1 MLEKIFAPL
10 GALLAAFLLAGIG
23 FSAPAPALQSF
34 GGFGEGGGQ
43 KASAELFA
51 RMDGDQ
57 VQLAVE
63 IDLERGFHLYADD
76 LGHPDAIGMA
86 TVAEWIGDG
95 LTFGTTWFPEPER
108 FDQSLQAGEGVFI
121 QGYSHHVVL
130 YALAEAPEG
139 AGPIDLSAIQL
150 DISGLT
156 CEDSGVCVL
165 YGELLD
171 VAGDGADELFEA
183 FPAGLTAMA
192 AELEAVDDAGTDA
205 GAALSTARSADGP
218 GAESA
223 VDYSTYQFEEYSA
236 ATEEASGGLLKWLLL
251 AFLAGA
257 ILNVMPCVLP
267 VISIKVLSFVQ
278 QAGEDKK
285 RVFQLGLAFAAGIVV
300 VFWALAAFA
309 IIAGA
314 SWGEQFQNQGFLIG
328 MIAVVFA
335 FSLSMF
341 GVYELGVPSKVGEL
355 ASNRRE
361 GMGDAFF
368 KGMLATALATPC
380 SGPFLGST
388 LTWTVAQPPLSII
401 LIFTALG
408 FGMAIPYVIL
418 TANPALLKKLPR
430 PGPWMDTFKQGMGFV
445 LVGTALFLMLSVKP
459 ELLILTLLFLL
470 FVAFACWWYGRFATF
485 DKPQG
490 KRLAHTAGALLI
502 AGLGARLA
510 FVDLGALGSEELGEG
525 WVHFEPDL
533 LKESLAAGRPVF
545 VDFTADWCVNC
556 KTNKVV
562 VYDSDRVQAEF
573 AAKNVVVMEADET
586 GKSEYTA
593 MLERLRQRLGANSI
607 PFMAVFSPDNPTEP
621 IVHHSI
627 ISRARMLEILDQLP
641 AVEVEVEQIG
651 ALAH

>member
-1 MLEKIFAPL
+1 MPEKISALFS
-10 GALLAAFLLAGIG
+10 ALLAALLLAGTG
-23 FSAPAPALQSF
+23 YGAPAPALQSF
-34 GGFGEGGGQ
+34 GGGGQ
-43 KASAELFA
+43 MATAKLHA
-51 RMDGDQ
+51 RMDGEQ
-57 VQLAVE
+57 VQLAIE
-63 IDLERGFHLYADD
+63 IDLEGGFHLYADD
-76 LGHPDAIGMA
+76 LGHEDAIGQE
-86 TVAEWIGDG
+86 TEVEWTGEG
-95 LTFGTTWFPEPER
+95 LTFGKTWFPEPER
-108 FDQSLQAGEGVFI
+108 FDQSLEAGPGVFI

-130 YALAEAPEG
+130 YALAEAAEG
-139 AGPIDLSAIQL
+139 AGPIDLATIQA

-156 CEDSGVCVL
+156 CEDSGVCIP

-171 VAGDGADELFEA
+171 VSGDGAGGLFDS
-183 FPAGLTAMA
+183 FPAGLTAMVV
-192 AELEAVDDAGTDA
+192 ETEVEEGAGA
-205 GAALSTARSADGP
+205 GGGAALSTEHSAGGSGSEP
-218 GAESA
+218 A
-223 VDYSTYQFEEYSA
+223 VDYSVYQFEEYSA
-236 ATEEASGGLLKWLLL
+236 ATEEASGGLVKWLLL

-355 ASNRRE
+355 ASSRRE

-388 LTWTVAQPPLSII
+388 LTWTVAQPPLSIV

-470 FVAFACWWYGRFATF
+470 FVGFACWWYGRFATF

-490 KRLAHTAGALLI
+490 KRLAHMAGAFLI

-510 FVDLGALGSEELGEG
+510 FVDLGGLGSENLGEG

-533 LKESLAAGRPVF
+533 LEESLAAGRPVF

-562 VYDSDRVQAEF
+562 VYDSEEVQAEF

-627 ISRARMLEILDQLP
+627 ITKTRMLEILNQLP
-641 AVEVEVEQIG
+641 AGESEQVG
-651 ALAH
+651 ALVH